1 MDALK
6 FPLQFT
12 GGSLAV
18 LSDETD
24 EYYAQ
29 LIATTM
35 QIAPGELILQP
46 EYGVASPEFDTVA
59 MASFA
64 QTVAQ
69 FLPEVDIVETLIKP
83 GDDGI
88 VRLVVQFERR

>member
-6 FPLQFT
+6 IPLQFK
-12 GGSLAV
+12 GGSLV
-18 LSDETD
+18 TLSDDTD
-24 EYYAQ
+24 DYYAQ

-46 EYGVASPEFDTVA
+46 GFGVASPEFDTVA

-69 FLPEVDIVETLIKP
+69 FIPEVDIVETLTKP
-83 GDDGI
+83 GDDGV